1 MVAIWTGPKAHET
14 ILKLMALELVV
25 AGFSQNSA
33 RSHTC
38 EGPDLSPAIE
48 WKAAPE
54 NTQSF
59 ALIVNS
65 RGVASLMWSVP
76 G

>member
-1 MVAIWTGPKAHET
+1 MVAIWTVPKAHET

-54 NTQSF
+54 NTQS
-59 ALIVNS
+59 LIVDS